1 VAKDT
6 LQESSS
12 EYAQG
17 GIAAALSDDDDIE
30 LHEQDTLN
38 AGAGLCDP
46 DAVRTLVE
54 QGPGAIEQLIEWGA
68 EFDREGSK
76 LVFARE
82 GAHSRSRVLHAHGD
96 STGSEIARTLYRK
109 AASLRH
115 VTFDAF
121 AAVTDLLLASDGSC
135 AGARVFDKKA
145 GESLTIRAQ
154 SVMLA
159 TGGLGQVY
167 RETTNPP
174 VATGDGVAAAWRAGA
189 TISDIEFVQFH
200 PTALFIAGAPR
211 FLISEALRGEGA
223 QLRNL
228 QGERFMTRYHE
239 LLELAPR
246 DVVSRSIFLEL
257 QRTGTTHVLLD
268 LTHLNGPHLQRRF
281 PRIYATCKQ
290 YGIDLTMQPIPVHP
304 AVHYAMGGVR
314 TDLDGRTDVP
324 GLFAAGEVACTGVH
338 GANRLASNSLLEGI
352 VYGERAGSTMR
363 DSQRSSLP
371 AHAQAEP
378 LFPRLQTSRV
388 KSIAWE
394 HCGIARD
401 AAGLESAIA
410 ELEAAPL
417 ETLPQ
422 LDPACF
428 ELRNIHAVALLI
440 ARAALARRE
449 SRGGHYRTDFPQPQ
463 PEFQRHSLLQ
473 KHHEVRFE

>member
-1 VAKDT
+1 
-6 LQESSS
+6 
-12 EYAQG
+12 
-17 GIAAALSDDDDIE
+17 
-30 LHEQDTLN
+30 
-38 AGAGLCDP
+38 
-46 DAVRTLVE
+46 
-54 QGPGAIEQLIEWGA
+54 
-68 EFDREGSK
+68 
-76 LVFARE
+76 VFARE

-109 AASLRH
+109 AASLH
-115 VTFDAF
+115 QVTFDAF

-135 AGARVFDKKA
+135 AGARVFDKKSA
-145 GESLTIRAQ
+145 QSLTIRAQ
-154 SVMLA
+154 SVLLA

-200 PTALFIAGAPR
+200 PTALFIPGAPR

-228 QGERFMTRYHE
+228 QGERFMTRYHD
-239 LLELAPR
+239 LIELAPR

-257 QRTGTTHVLLD
+257 QRTGATHVLLD
-268 LTHLNGPHLQRRF
+268 LTHLDGPHLQRRF

-290 YGIDLTMQPIPVHP
+290 YGVDLTTQPIPVHP

-314 TDLDGRTDVP
+314 TGLDGRTDVP

-352 VYGERAGSTMR
+352 VYGKLAGRAMR

-371 AHAQAEP
+371 PVSQADP
-378 LFPRLQTSRV
+378 LFPRMQTSRV

-394 HCGIARD
+394 RCGIARD
-401 AAGLESAIA
+401 ASGLQCAID
-410 ELEAAPL
+410 ELERAPF
-417 ETLPQ
+417 EALPQ

-440 ARAALARRE
+440 ARAALARQE
-449 SRGGHYRTDFPQPQ
+449 SRGGHYRIDFPQPQ